1 MPLPRG
7 INLDDEMKSKTLSAW
22 LALVLGPLGGHRFYL
37 FGWSDTL
44 GWLLPVPTALGVYGF
59 ERVKQFGLDDVM
71 SWWLL
76 PILGFTIAATSLN
89 AIVFGLMKP
98 EDWNARFNP
107 ELPADHPAG
116 RTRWAT
122 IGAIVLSLMIG
133 TVGLLSGLAYSI
145 QRYFEAT
152 IEVIQ

>member
-1 MPLPRG
+1 
-7 INLDDEMKSKTLSAW
+7 MKNKTWAAW
-22 LALVLGPLGGHRFYL
+22 LALVLGPVGGHRFYL

-44 GWLLPVPTALGVYGF
+44 GWLLPVPTALGFYGF
-59 ERVKQFGLDDVM
+59 ERVKLYGLDDVM

-76 PILGFTIAATSLN
+76 PIFGFTVAATSLN
-89 AIVFGLMKP
+89 AIVYGLMKP

-107 ELPADHPAG
+107 QLTADHPAG

-122 IGAIVLSLMIG
+122 IGAIVISLMIG
-133 TVGLLSGLAYSI
+133 TVALLSGLAYSI

-152 IEVIQ
+152 IELIQ

>member
-1 MPLPRG
+1 M
-7 INLDDEMKSKTLSAW
+7 
-22 LALVLGPLGGHRFYL
+22 
-37 FGWSDTL
+37 
-44 GWLLPVPTALGVYGF
+44 YGF

-76 PILGFTIAATSLN
+76 PIFGFTIAATSLN
-89 AIVFGLMKP
+89 AIVYGLMKP
-98 EDWNARFNP
+98 EEWNARFNP
-107 ELPADHPAG
+107 SLPLDHACG

-152 IEVIQ
+152 IEMIQ